1 MIHFIICIL
10 LYFFLKFF
18 SSIFR
23 YHAGPIFHREIAPFS
38 FSKLFCKVPSSLCRS
53 FQMFFYSLYSFSIF
67 MCRYIHFNYHPLY
80 LLHIVTCHFKE
91 HPHLHGYIFSS
102 ASSLHFNVFPCPI
115 TYFIHSFPC
124 SSFPIR

>member
-18 SSIFR
+18 RVFSDIMQHST
-23 YHAGPIFHREIAPFS
+23 AIAPFS

-67 MCRYIHFNYHPLY
+67 MCDISHFITIL
-80 LLHIVTCHFKE
+80 
-91 HPHLHGYIFSS
+91 YIFSIFV
-102 ASSLHFNVFPCPI
+102 AL
-115 TYFIHSFPC
+115 SF
-124 SSFPIR
+124 